1 MYNWNVELCTAVQSS
16 ESPMNQ
22 VVAVLTVPNL
32 TLVDVS
38 TKAVREKEKGA
49 RRSTNGSLLGGSPQ
63 IQ

>member
-1 MYNWNVELCTAVQSS
+1 MAFLWDWNEMYNWNVELCTAVQSS

-38 TKAVREKEKGA
+38 TKE
-49 RRSTNGSLLGGSPQ
+49 
-63 IQ
+63 